1 MSRAPL
7 RVLVADDEE
16 TIRELMRFILNDQQC
31 DVTMAT
37 NGRDAV
43 LQIEEREFDLVFMDI
58 MMPVQNGVDAFREI
72 HARRPALPVVMVS
85 GFGKEAQ
92 NLRED
97 ALRNG
102 AYKFIPKPFSIADIR
117 KVVDEVRTAKGASA
131 P

>member
-1 MSRAPL
+1 MSRAQL

-37 NGRDAV
+37 NGREAARQVD
-43 LQIEEREFDLVFMDI
+43 EHPFDLVFMDI
-58 MMPVQNGVDAFREI
+58 MMPVLNGVDAFREI
-72 HARRPALPVVMVS
+72 HQRHPELPVVMVS

-117 KVVDEVRTAKGASA
+117 RVVDEVRTAKSPSA
-131 P
+131 